1 MSKAMIN
8 SLIDEIN
15 SLLSRP
21 VGSVTEKVSLDIAH
35 PRDQLK
41 RLRSHLEKLTEDKHL
56 NNLDQQYQ
64 GLVAHLQEKISIN
77 RQTSH
82 NISTESK
89 KLEILPPTTIKS
101 EASHLFGD
109 TFDLNLVT
117 NKIAVIEKDSTF
129 LNDCMITPCQ
139 QLMNTKIET
148 VQDFYKTIVGYE
160 ESWELLTGREV
171 KRIKPRVLRASGD
184 MVLIDEEGCKTQKF
198 EYINWKIKRIT
209 VLSKRIFIAVAYSG
223 YEPIAKNI
231 ITHHQKRISIDEAE
245 YKKDEFVN
253 LFKEIYPPIT
263 LDEINS
269 YKQKKDLLIE
279 QIQNTLR
286 EDYIRTD
293 KFYELNYKLYVKVH
307 VHQFEYRDIKQN
319 FIQSWTEANI
329 KNKPD
334 LEQSLAIGSVNSHVQ
349 LIARAGSGKTS
360 TLVNRAIFL
369 QKHCGIK
376 PSEILLL
383 AFNRKAAHEIR
394 ERLQKHLQN
403 DLPYVMTFHALAYHL
418 VHPDETLIF
427 DEPDG
432 QQTKSRSLQSVI
444 DEYIRN
450 PNYSEQIKSLMIAKF
465 RKVWIRIAEGGYD
478 LTPEEMIEYRRSL
491 PQVGIDG
498 YNYKSGGE
506 KIIADFLFEH
516 NIPFK
521 YEKNFWWRGVNY
533 HPDFT
538 VLKEVNGKKGI
549 VIEYFGLQGDP
560 NYDEQSQQKRYYWEE
575 EQSDYLFI
583 ELNPAILKP
592 HGREGMENHLREL
605 LTGLGLELNRLSTP
619 EIWERVKDRVIDDFT
634 KSMTNFIGRCRKQC
648 LTPDQLS
655 EKIERYF
662 KSNPQTS
669 EPEFQFLDLAQN
681 FYISY
686 LDRLQQTGEEDFD
699 GLMQR
704 AAKVVDEGNTVFL
717 SSKFRGD
724 LKELKYIM
732 IDEYQDF
739 SLLFHNLITAIRKQ
753 NPEALFFCV
762 GDDWQAI
769 NGFAGADLH
778 YYNNFT
784 QIFTPSH
791 TLPITT
797 NYRSGSQIVEIG
809 NQLMTDKGIPA
820 KSSTQLQGKI
830 QLVNIA
836 KFQMTAIEEEEHGYD
851 LTAAIIRLIGQLIQ
865 EGKQVALLSKKNTL
879 QGVDRQ
885 IKELDKFRKYILK
898 KLNLVGELE
907 QLIEISTT
915 HKYKGKE
922 RQAVIILDAYNY
934 PTIHPSSIFFRIFGD
949 NENKLIADD
958 RRLFYVALTRAKEEL
973 YLVVDSFKMSPF
985 VAGLTSK
992 MQLQE
997 LDWKDYPV
1005 VTIETRFITVKVTN
1019 QQGRGKNPTI
1029 AIKELLK
1036 SEGYKYNGTSISWNK
1051 VEPVQKFLADGSRLQ
1066 YLSDRNW
1073 SSQANGIE
1081 VNFCNEQEE
1090 VISSYLANNGK
1101 WTCSFDNFKQSKIDE
1116 PDITNYDEIPF

>member
-1 MSKAMIN
+1 MIN
-8 SLIDEIN
+8 SNQQIRTVQECVDVFGDIRELWEFLKNRQVSTYQDDYRNIVFVDSNSRRVQKAYGKIVAIHSENYWDVKIEVNFYPNYRLLNRNTGSSRSYKLYTKSDFIYKFQEIN
-15 SLLSRP
+15 PPLSLQEVKTLQEVKDRKDKLEADKKQREIESHKKQELRIKTNILLEDLENIFEQDFD
-21 VGSVTEKVSLDIAH
+21 SSDFFCNLKCSQYISFESYEKQKLDF
-35 PRDQLK
+35 LK
-41 RLRSHLEKLTEDKHL
+41 R
-56 NNLDQQYQ
+56 
-64 GLVAHLQEKISIN
+64 
-77 RQTSH
+77 
-82 NISTESK
+82 K
-89 KLEILPPTTIKS
+89 K
-101 EASHLFGD
+101 
-109 TFDLNLVT
+109 
-117 NKIAVIEKDSTF
+117 
-129 LNDCMITPCQ
+129 
-139 QLMNTKIET
+139 
-148 VQDFYKTIVGYE
+148 
-160 ESWELLTGREV
+160 
-171 KRIKPRVLRASGD
+171 
-184 MVLIDEEGCKTQKF
+184 
-198 EYINWKIKRIT
+198 
-209 VLSKRIFIAVAYSG
+209 
-223 YEPIAKNI
+223 
-231 ITHHQKRISIDEAE
+231 
-245 YKKDEFVN
+245 
-253 LFKEIYPPIT
+253 
-263 LDEINS
+263 
-269 YKQKKDLLIE
+269 KKDLLGNLEGLLIKYLFIE
-279 QIQNTLR
+279 ADELYQSQCKN
-286 EDYIRTD
+286 YINLHE
-293 KFYELNYKLYVKVH
+293 YELKKEPFLRAKRNLLLLELDRIFISSFIKADIFYCNELQKYMPQDGYNTKKHNFVK
-307 VHQFEYRDIKQN
+307 
-319 FIQSWTEANI
+319 SWVE
-329 KNKPD
+329 KNLNNNAD

-369 QKHCGIK
+369 QRHCGIK
-376 PSEILLL
+376 SSEILLL
-383 AFNRKAAHEIR
+383 AFNRKAAQEIR

-403 DLPYVMTFHALAYHL
+403 DPPYAMTFHALAYHL

-444 DEYIRN
+444 DEYVRN
-450 PNYSEQIKSLMIAKF
+450 PDYSEQIKSLMIAKF
-465 RKVWIRIAEGGYD
+465 RKVGIRIAEGGYD

-491 PQVGIDG
+491 PQIGIDG

-516 NIPFK
+516 DIPFK
-521 YEKNFWWRGVNY
+521 YEKNFWMRGVNY

-538 VLKEVNGKKGI
+538 ILIEVNGKKGI

-560 NYDEQSQQKRYYWEE
+560 NYDEQSAQKRHYWEE

-605 LTGLGLELNRLSTP
+605 LIGLGLELNRLSIP
-619 EIWERVKDRVIDDFT
+619 EIWERIKDRAIDDFT
-634 KSMTNFIGRCRKQC
+634 KSMTQFIGRCRKQC
-648 LTPDQLS
+648 LTPNQLS

-669 EPEFQFLDLAQN
+669 EPEFKFLDLAQN

-704 AAKVVDEGNTVFL
+704 AAKVVDKGNTVFL

-724 LKELKYIM
+724 LKDLKYIM

-762 GDDWQAI
+762 GDNWQAI

-778 YYNNFT
+778 YYENFT
-784 QIFTPSH
+784 KIFKPSH

-820 KSSTQLQGKI
+820 KSSTKLQGII

-836 KFQMTAIEEEEHGYD
+836 KFQMTAIEEKEYGYDD
-851 LTAAIIRLIGQLIQ
+851 LTAAIIRLTGKLIQ
-865 EGKQVALLSKKNTL
+865 DGKQVALLSKTNTL
-879 QGVDRQ
+879 QGVDYK
-885 IKELDKFRKYILK
+885 IKKLDEFRKYILK
-898 KLNLVGELE
+898 KLNLVGDLE

-922 RQAVIILDAYNY
+922 RQAVIILDAHKY

-949 NENKLIADD
+949 NENNLLEDD

-973 YLVVDSFKMSPF
+973 YIVDSFKTSPF
-985 VAGLTSK
+985 IAGLTSK

-1005 VTIETRFITVKVTN
+1005 PTTETRFITVEVTN
-1019 QQGRGKNPTI
+1019 QKGRGTSGTWNI
-1029 AIKELLK
+1029 RELLGSDGFK
-1036 SEGYKYNGTSISWNK
+1036 WNGTSRSWNR
-1051 VEPVQKFLADGSRLQ
+1051 VESVDKFLADSSRLP
-1066 YLSDRNW
+1066 YLTQRNW

-1090 VISSYLANNGK
+1090 SLASYLANNGS
-1101 WTCSFDNFKQSKIDE
+1101 WTCNFDNFNQSNPDE
-1116 PDITNYDEIPF
+1116 YDDDDIPF